1 MRYTVALFRSI
12 LFWLLFV
19 MMNSISSIG
28 GVIALPVSHRATIWF
43 VRIWAQSHR
52 LFCRFVLG
60 QRIVVAGEM
69 PDIPVL
75 YVFKHESA
83 FETVEQPMLFKHPR
97 SEEHTSELTSLM

>member
-1 MRYTVALFRSI
+1 MRISDWSSDVCSSDLRSI

-19 MMNSISSIG
+19 MMSSISSIG
-28 GVIALPVSHRATIWF
+28 GVIALPVSHRGTIWF

-60 QRIVVAGEM
+60 QRIVVEGAM

-83 FETVEQPMLFKHPR
+83 FETVEQPMLDRK
-97 SEEHTSELTSLM
+97 SVV